1 MRVSGIQGSS
11 AAGAAPVST
20 GGARAEQ
27 AYRAAVKQL
36 NDAQKKLNQDATS
49 HADDK
54 VIQLDPAAV
63 TAAAVAVAAAA
74 AELARQ
80 STQASQATSGQ
91 SAPDGSAGAASAA
104 ASDTAAGTSARTAAA
119 AWRVDLYA

>member
-20 GGARAEQ
+20 GGSRAEQ

-54 VIQLDPAAV
+54 VIQLDTAAV
-63 TAAAVAVAAAA
+63 TAAA

>member
-1 MRVSGIQGSS
+1 MRVSGIQGGS

-20 GGARAEQ
+20 GGSRAEQ

-36 NDAQKKLNQDATS
+36 NDAQKKLNQDATN

-54 VIQLDPAAV
+54 VIQLDTAAV

-80 STQASQATSGQ
+80 STQASQASSGQ
-91 SAPDGSAGAASAA
+91 SAPDGSAAAGAP
-104 ASDTAAGTSARTAAA
+104 ASDAAAGTSARTAAA